1 MVNKLSCHD
10 MKKGETYMCETC
22 GIELQ
27 VLKEGKESLKPGETD
42 SEHPGFECC
51 GKPLTLEK

>member
-1 MVNKLSCHD
+1 
-10 MKKGETYMCETC
+10 MCETC

-51 GKPLTLEK
+51 GKSLTLEK